1 MLKIERQK
9 KIEEYLHLY
18 GSILISDMSQKLD
31 CSEETIRRDLREMEK
46 DSKLIKI
53 HGGAFLPES
62 DDKGAPQQLRETI
75 FSEKKENLANYT
87 INHFIKDND
96 TIMLD
101 CSTTCLALA
110 KQLLYSNIKV
120 TIITNS
126 LRIFNLFD
134 QQLHNLKLI
143 ALGGTFRQ
151 RSNSF
156 VGYQTTDTIKHLIS
170 DKCFI
175 SCSAIDIKHGLIDNN
190 MSEAQVRKSYIY
202 QSRKRFLIADH
213 TKFSDTA
220 DYIINDLTCIDA
232 IITDKK
238 LSEEWQ
244 NKINELNIPIYFG
257 NES

>member
-9 KIEEYLHLY
+9 KIDEYLHLY

-31 CSEETIRRDLREMEK
+31 CSEETIRRDLREMENEG
-46 DSKLIKI
+46 KLIKI

-87 INHFIKDND
+87 VKHFIKEND

-110 KQLLYSNIKV
+110 KQLLNSNIKL

-134 QQLHNLKLI
+134 HPIHNLKLI

-156 VGYQTTDTIKHLIS
+156 VGYQTTDAIKHFIA

-190 MSEAQVRKSYIY
+190 MSEAQVRKSYI
-202 QSRKRFLIADH
+202 QQARKCFLIADH

-220 DYIINDLTCIDA
+220 DYIIDDLTCIDT
-232 IITDKK
+232 ILTDQK
-238 LSEEWQ
+238 LSDKWQ
-244 NKINELNIPIYFG
+244 AKIDEFNIPIYYG